1 MTKKLISILI
11 TVILMF
17 SLTACNTTD
26 VTFTG
31 EYDQEKYTQITDI
44 TGVSVL
50 APKAIFDAAEPMSNT
65 SNYESDEIANHIFK
79 ASDDRSYNIYQ
90 PGKFFLYVFSLGSI
104 DGIEDKLAVENIPG
118 MIGTSEWLKFETR
131 NPNTYN
137 STEIDGNTQA
147 IYGATI
153 TESMAGSDLA
163 YNGYVT
169 ILHIGETDSAYCLVV
184 GYGDDKNDATSKEIA
199 ENFLIIE
206 NAA

>member
-1 MTKKLISILI
+1 MTKRLIALLI
-11 TVILMF
+11 TLILTF

-44 TGVSVL
+44 DGVSVL
-50 APKAIFDAAEPMSNT
+50 APKAIFDAAEPMSKA
-65 SNYESDEIANHIFK
+65 SEYDSSEIANHIFK
-79 ASDDRSYNIYQ
+79 ASDDRSYNIYH
-90 PGKFFLYVFSLGSI
+90 PGKFFLYVFDLGSI

-153 TESMAGSDLA
+153 TESMAGSDLT
-163 YNGYVT
+163 YSGYVT
-169 ILHIGETDSAYCLVV
+169 ILHVGETDSAYCLVV
-184 GYGDDKNDATSKEIA
+184 GYGDDKNESTSKEIA

>member
-1 MTKKLISILI
+1 MTKRIIAMLI

-31 EYDQEKYTQITDI
+31 EYDQEKYTQITEID
-44 TGVSVL
+44 GVSVL
-50 APKAIFDAAEPMSNT
+50 APKSIFDAAEPMSKA
-65 SNYESDEIANHIFK
+65 SDYESDEIANHIFK

-90 PGKFFLYVFSLGSI
+90 PGKFFLYVFDLGSV

-131 NPNTYN
+131 NPNTYT

-153 TESMAGSDLA
+153 TESMAGSDLS

-184 GYGDDKNDATSKEIA
+184 GYGDDKNESTSKEIA
-199 ENFLIIE
+199 ENFLIVE